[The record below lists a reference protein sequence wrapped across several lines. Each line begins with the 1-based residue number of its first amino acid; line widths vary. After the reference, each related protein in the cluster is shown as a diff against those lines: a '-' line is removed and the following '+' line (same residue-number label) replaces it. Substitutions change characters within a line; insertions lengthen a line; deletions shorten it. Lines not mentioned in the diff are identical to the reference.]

1 MPIKKDK
8 PKSYYKT
15 HIAGHKLQA
24 ETQMMSYGYDPSL
37 SEGALKPYS
46 MTHVDIPAEVKER
59 LGITSNL
66 VRISVGIENVDDL
79 LADLTHALS
88 VLE

>member
-1 MPIKKDK
+1 MCVWEDSHIKGDESDAFKVLDALQ
-8 PKSYYKT
+8 
-15 HIAGHKLQA
+15 IIKLA
-24 ETQMMSYGYDPSL
+24 VSL
-37 SEGALKPYS
+37 GGTESLMEHPYS
-46 MTHVDIPAEVKER
+46 MTHADVPADVKER

-79 LADLTHALS
+79 LADLKNALS